1 MWYTILYTVFESLV
15 VFFGS
20 LVNQAF
26 HFETTRLHPPTG
38 KTTPQS
44 STTLWFL
51 LMAIIPMV
59 YTTVRMPIVSYCIV
73 YEMPPS
79 CYWTALPASN
89 CSFFMAGSF
98 FGSPMVTLLT
108 KAEWQAVGQ
117 CKDDDQSTKE
127 SGGAQPNLWKLNVC
141 RQGHVCWSRLVPK
154 PWENAGKGKHTR
166 LPKQKPNV
174 WSWMVRKQMSPT
186 ASSPSQVQIKKTG
199 PMGLK
204 LDACHSFMELS

>member
-1 MWYTILYTVFESLV
+1 MIALISLCISLSCDIPYTTVLYTVFESLV

-44 STTLWFL
+44 STTTTRIWLKPLWFL

-79 CYWTALPASN
+79 CYWTALPPASN
-89 CSFFMAGSF
+89 CSFFIF
-98 FGSPMVTLLT
+98 FHGRVIFRVTYWVTLLT

-141 RQGHVCWSRLVPK
+141 R
-154 PWENAGKGKHTR
+154 
-166 LPKQKPNV
+166 
-174 WSWMVRKQMSPT
+174 
-186 ASSPSQVQIKKTG
+186 
-199 PMGLK
+199 
-204 LDACHSFMELS
+204 